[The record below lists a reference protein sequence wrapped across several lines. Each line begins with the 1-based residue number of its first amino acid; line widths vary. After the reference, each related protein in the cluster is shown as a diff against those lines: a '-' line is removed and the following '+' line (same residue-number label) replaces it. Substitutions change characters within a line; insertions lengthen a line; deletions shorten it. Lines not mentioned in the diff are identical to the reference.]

1 MAEPTHIELQK
12 ALGAVCKVV
21 GQIPY
26 FHIYEQSLSDVFDV
40 SSRVG
45 ESLQAMTH
53 NAALDSTLL
62 NIRAF
67 NEFFKERARADDIR
81 AHHFPALPLRPFLSS
96 EQESEIHKHLA
107 HLTWTRANIDAK
119 PWTIDGLMAIAL
131 KHRME
136 FLDSIDRRFQ
146 FSDETARAEVR
157 GVRDASR
164 MIIESLFR
172 QQKSN

>member
-1 MAEPTHIELQK
+1 MVEPTHIELQR
-12 ALGAVCKVV
+12 ALGVVCKVV

-26 FHIYEQSLSDVFDV
+26 FHIYEQSLPDVFDV
-40 SSRVG
+40 TSRVG

-67 NEFFKERARADDIR
+67 NEFFKEHGRSDDIR
-81 AHHFPALPLRPFLSS
+81 AHHFPAPLLGPFLTT

-107 HLTWTRANIDAK
+107 HLTWSRAGIDAK
-119 PWTIDGLMAIAL
+119 PWTIDGLVAIAL
-131 KHRME
+131 RHGVE
-136 FLDSIDRRFQ
+136 FLDSIDRGFQ

-157 GVRDASR
+157 DVRDASR

-172 QQKSN
+172 QQGPG